1 MGLSAKKIFM
11 TCWLHLVG
19 FTFISSKFSSLTV
32 FIPFICLMI
41 FWIHYCHEKIS
52 GQEPTDAYLEAMIGE
67 AAGPI
72 NFTMFLTMFG
82 EKLNGRSSGFYGLS

>member
-1 MGLSAKKIFM
+1 ML
-11 TCWLHLVG
+11 L
-19 FTFISSKFSSLTV
+19 SSKSYFIQYVLIQSRMWLSSDMFT
-32 FIPFICLMI
+32 
-41 FWIHYCHEKIS
+41 

-82 EKLNGRSSGFYGLS
+82 EKLNGKNRELLKHHLILF

>member
-1 MGLSAKKIFM
+1 MMGLSAKKIS
-11 TCWLHLVG
+11 TICWHLLVSVIKLFNSG
-19 FTFISSKFSSLTV
+19 FITLQKHRVDILLKSSACTILADEFLFT
-32 FIPFICLMI
+32 
-41 FWIHYCHEKIS
+41 

-82 EKLNGRSSGFYGLS
+82 EKLNGKFYLN